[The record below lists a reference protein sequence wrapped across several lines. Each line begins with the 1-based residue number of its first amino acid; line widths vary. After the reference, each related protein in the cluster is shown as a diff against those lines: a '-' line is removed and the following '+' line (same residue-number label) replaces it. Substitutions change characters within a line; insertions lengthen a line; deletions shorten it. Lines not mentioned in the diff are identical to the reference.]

1 MIFSPLPYCNSIIK
15 FHYHFGY
22 EVGGCKE
29 LMRSTNIEIENQMIM
44 NMGVKRIRGL
54 ISAISGRRG

>member
-15 FHYHFGY
+15 FHHHFGC

-29 LMRSTNIEIENQMIM
+29 LMHSTNIEIKNQMIM
-44 NMGVKRIRGL
+44 NMGVKKIRGL